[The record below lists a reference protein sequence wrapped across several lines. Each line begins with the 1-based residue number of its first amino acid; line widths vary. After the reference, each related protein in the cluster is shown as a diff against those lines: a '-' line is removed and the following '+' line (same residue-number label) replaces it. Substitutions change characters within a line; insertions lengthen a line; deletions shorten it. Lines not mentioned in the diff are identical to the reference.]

1 MAPRTEEIMTRK
13 AKILTLKLMKIKRI
27 YPQGLKLSELSPRH
41 WVKLGGGAW
50 RVKFGGEIFT
60 DRKIQPSRTFNPVA
74 SNQGARPEGNCNCGL
89 IENTCRHELDPM
101 SQCGDVSLLPR
112 EEFCF
117 AS

>member
-50 RVKFGGEIFT
+50 RG
-60 DRKIQPSRTFNPVA
+60 
-74 SNQGARPEGNCNCGL
+74 
-89 IENTCRHELDPM
+89 
-101 SQCGDVSLLPR
+101 
-112 EEFCF
+112 
-117 AS
+117 